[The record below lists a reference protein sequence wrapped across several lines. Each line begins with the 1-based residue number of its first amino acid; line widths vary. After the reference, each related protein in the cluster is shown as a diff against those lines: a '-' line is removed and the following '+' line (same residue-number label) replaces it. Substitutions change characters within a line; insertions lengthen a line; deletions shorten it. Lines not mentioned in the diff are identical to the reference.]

1 MAEVVVD
8 VLLVGVGLGD
18 LPRLLLV
25 VAAPGLHSGE
35 TALMPPAAEV
45 LARDA
50 GLLDLG
56 EVERLPVTELQT
68 NLDADVAADGTLGRT
83 LRGLASSAGRGS
95 PPLFPGTP

>member
-8 VLLVGVGLGD
+8 VPLVDVGLGN
-18 LPRLLLV
+18 LPRLFPV
-25 VAAPGLHSGE
+25 VAAPGVHSGE

-56 EVERLPVTELQT
+56 EVERLPVAELQT
-68 NLDADVAADGTLGRT
+68 NLDAYVAADGALGQ
-83 LRGLASSAGRGS
+83 
-95 PPLFPGTP
+95 LFGGDVI

>member
-8 VLLVGVGLGD
+8 VLLVDVGLGD
-18 LPRLLLV
+18 FPRLLPV
-25 VAAPGLHSGE
+25 VAAPGVHSGE

-56 EVERLPVTELQT
+56 EVERLPAAELQT
-68 NLDADVAADGTLGRT
+68 NLDAYVAADGALGQ
-83 LRGLASSAGRGS
+83 LFGGELPPNLLIISSVA
-95 PPLFPGTP
+95 TCY